1 MENAD
6 NHPMNMTDARD
17 GLPPVDPDLAL
28 LEAYLDNELS
38 SAQVQSLQARLQ
50 TDSDLSAA
58 LSRLS
63 SDFTVRQAVWS
74 SLEGTPSEVNRM
86 GRRVTSALR
95 RNSLWERSKNAVR
108 VGLAVAACLIC
119 FVAGWIGR
127 GQSAVATTP
136 KAPVEEPALY
146 QVAITDEQGNITA
159 VQKFDKLDDA
169 KAFAADVGKWQAE
182 QAALQNGQPQVTRS
196 PL

>member
-1 MENAD
+1 
-6 NHPMNMTDARD
+6 MNMNESRD
-17 GLPPVDPDLAL
+17 GLPPINPDLAL

-74 SLEGTPSEVNRM
+74 SLEGTPGEVNRM

-108 VGLAVAACLIC
+108 VGLAVAACLVC

-127 GQSAVATTP
+127 GQTATAAGT
-136 KAPVEEPALY
+136 KTVVEEPALY

-169 KAFAADVGKWQAE
+169 KAFAADVGKCQAE
-182 QAALQNGQPQVTRS
+182 QAAMQNGQPQVTRS

>member
-1 MENAD
+1 VENAD
-6 NHPMNMTDARD
+6 NQSMNMNDSRD

-28 LEAYLDNELS
+28 LESYLDNELS
-38 SAQVQSLQARLQ
+38 SAQVQSLQGRLQ
-50 TDSDLSAA
+50 TDPVLSAA

-63 SDFTVRQAVWS
+63 ADFTVRQAVWS
-74 SLEGTPSEVNRM
+74 SLEGTPGEVNRM
-86 GRRVTSALR
+86 GQRVGAALR
-95 RNSLWERSKNAVR
+95 RRSLWERSKNAVR
-108 VGLAVAACLIC
+108 VGVAVAACLVC
-119 FVAGWIGR
+119 FLAGWIGR

-136 KAPVEEPALY
+136 KAAIEEPALY

-182 QAALQNGQPQVTRS
+182 QAAMQNGQPQVTRS